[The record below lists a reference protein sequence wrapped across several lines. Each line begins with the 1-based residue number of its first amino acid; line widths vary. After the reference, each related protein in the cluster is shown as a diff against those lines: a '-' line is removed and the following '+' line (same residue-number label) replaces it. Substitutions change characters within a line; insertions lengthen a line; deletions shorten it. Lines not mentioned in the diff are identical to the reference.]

1 MSKDLS
7 LKYGDIAI
15 DFDDNDSVKT
25 YVRFSM
31 FHINRFRSEIDNI
44 KEIICFQNMPDTEQL
59 KFLKSLVSYERKHR
73 YNYAKKTAYKTIC
86 GINIELLLPRG
97 IAGKADKIKVAQRFM
112 RKINPLSYRI
122 PWIAYEEKRGTAT
135 ILKILL
141 SEREFLENHEE
152 TKVYSRNYYD
162 RSGNITHRKGEP
174 VLKAGKP
181 VKVKVLWSNKVR
193 IFAFNKTYFK
203 RLVGQLINH
212 YIEVVKCILQKINVR
227 FRIKQRT
234 AKAKWHYYNRTV
246 CMEINTMKQYV
257 EFHCNYAVYL
267 QREKS
272 QNPYVED
279 YLERMIPVPKLKD
292 ITNVFHK
299 YKARFDNEMFHDE
312 LGELHK
318 IAYRQ
323 VPLPKLRKNL
333 DILKREFRKEL
344 IQIVP
349 KAFI

>member
-15 DFDDNDSVKT
+15 DFDDKESVKT

-31 FHINRFRSEIDNI
+31 LHINRFRQEIDNI
-44 KEIICFQNMPDTEQL
+44 KEIVCYQNMPDTEQL
-59 KFLKSLVSYERKHR
+59 RFLKSLVSYERKHR
-73 YNYAKKTAYKTIC
+73 YKYAKETTYKTIC
-86 GINIELLLPRG
+86 GINIELLLPRS
-97 IAGKADKIKVAQRFM
+97 ITKRVDKIKVAERFM
-112 RKINPLSYRI
+112 KKINPLAYRI
-122 PWIAYEEKRGTAT
+122 PWIAYEETRGSAT

-141 SEREFLENHEE
+141 SEREFLDHEE

-162 RSGNITHRKGEP
+162 RSGNITHRKGDP

-181 VKVKVLWSNKVR
+181 VKVKVLWSNKMR
-193 IFAFNKTYFK
+193 IFAFNKAYFK

-212 YIEVVKCILQKINVR
+212 YIEVVKSILQKINVR

-246 CMEINTMKQYV
+246 CMEINAMKQYV

-272 QNPYVED
+272 KNPYVED

-292 ITNVFHK
+292 IINVFHK
-299 YKARFDNEMFHDE
+299 YKARFDKGMFHDE
-312 LGELHK
+312 QGEAYK
-318 IAYRQ
+318 IAYKQ
-323 VPLPKLRKNL
+323 VPLPALRKNL
-333 DILKREFRKEL
+333 DILKSEFRKEL
-344 IQIVP
+344 MQIVP
-349 KAFI
+349 KAFT